1 MFSWILDTINSCLN
15 ATVWAMSINWLGTFL
30 QKQKVIKERYF
41 SSHSLKYGAKY
52 LLHDRDFLWKPK

>member
-1 MFSWILDTINSCLN
+1 
-15 ATVWAMSINWLGTFL
+15 MSINWLGTFL

-52 LLHDRDFLWKPK
+52 LLHDRDFLWKPKGSNFIS